1 MIEQR
6 EVFDMK
12 VRRCVLGICWLL
24 SLILISIYGG
34 TVSYGI
40 FFGLTLVP
48 VISFLYILFVRIFYR
63 IYQEIGSRN
72 IVSGQSVPYYFV
84 LKNESWFAFA
94 GIKVFFYSDFSYV
107 EELPEEIEYELLPGE
122 QYKYETSFVCK
133 YRGEYEVG
141 IKEIVISDFWGLFS
155 IKSAIRGAKKVIVA
169 PKLIQLDELKSV
181 MDISAMMQRDN
192 LQTTELDAVTREYAA
207 GDALKQINWK
217 ATARMQKLMSR
228 KPVGEEKRGVAL
240 VFDTKRYDKKP
251 TVYLPIENKILEIV
265 LALALFI
272 SKNNIPVSFFY
283 GQNNTQTGLRQ
294 GRLNSVGDMDGFYE
308 QIKKVHFDQN
318 ADMRS
323 DLQRVL
329 QEGMLM
335 DKAVVFFVLHE
346 MSDDILRVTYQ
357 LATNDTTVICY
368 AVTDENI
375 EEFYTMSDLGR
386 RIIAITPEDELE
398 EVL

>member
-1 MIEQR
+1 
-6 EVFDMK
+6 MK

-40 FFGLTLVP
+40 FFSLTLVP
-48 VISFLYILFVRIFYR
+48 LISFLYILFVWIFHR

-84 LKNESWFAFA
+84 LKNESWFVFA
-94 GIKVFFYSDFSYV
+94 GIKVFFFSDFSYV

-141 IKEIVISDFWGLFS
+141 IKEIVISDFWGLFR

-169 PKLIQLDELKSV
+169 PKLIQLHELKSV
-181 MDISAMMQRDN
+181 MDISAMMQKDN

-207 GDALKQINWK
+207 GDAMKQVNWK

-228 KPVGEEKRGVAL
+228 RPVGEEKRGVAL
-240 VFDTKRYDKKP
+240 LFDTKRYDKKP
-251 TVYLPIENKILEIV
+251 EVFLPIENKMLEIV
-265 LALALFI
+265 LALALFM
-272 SKNNIPVSFFY
+272 SKNNISLSFFY
-283 GQNNTQTGLRQ
+283 GQNDAQGGLRQ

-318 ADMRS
+318 ADMCS
-323 DLQRVL
+323 NLQKVFRDGL
-329 QEGMLM
+329 LM

-346 MSDDILRVTYQ
+346 MGDDILRLTYQ
-357 LATNDTTVICY
+357 LAENDTTVICY
-368 AVTDENI
+368 IVTDENI
-375 EEFYTMSDLGR
+375 EEFCTMNDLGR

>member
-94 GIKVFFYSDFSYV
+94 GIKVFFFSDFSYV
-107 EELPEEIEYELLPGE
+107 EELPEEIEYELLLGE

-155 IKSAIRGAKKVIVA
+155 IKSTIRGAKKVIVA

-192 LQTTELDAVTREYAA
+192 LQTTELDVVTREYAA

-368 AVTDENI
+368 VVTDENI

>member
-94 GIKVFFYSDFSYV
+94 GIKVFFFSDFSYV

-368 AVTDENI
+368 VVTDENI

>member
-1 MIEQR
+1 MR
-6 EVFDMK
+6 

-48 VISFLYILFVRIFYR
+48 LISFLYILFVWIFYR

-72 IVSGQSVPYYFV
+72 IVSGRSVPYYFV

-94 GIKVFFYSDFSYV
+94 GIKIFFFSDFSYV

-141 IKEIVISDFWGLFS
+141 IKEIVISDFWGLFR

-181 MDISAMMQRDN
+181 MDISAMMQRDT

-240 VFDTKRYDKKP
+240 LFDTKRYDNKP
-251 TVYLPIENKILEIV
+251 AVFLPIENKMLEIV
-265 LALALFI
+265 LALALFM
-272 SKNNIPVSFFY
+272 SKNNVPVSFLY
-283 GQNNTQTGLRQ
+283 GQNNVQTGLRQ
-294 GRLNSVGDMDGFYE
+294 GRLNNVGDMDGFYE
-308 QIKKVHFDQN
+308 QIKEVHFDQN
-318 ADMRS
+318 ADMHS

-335 DKAVVFFVLHE
+335 DKAVVFFVLHK
-346 MSDDILRVTYQ
+346 MDDDILRVTYQ
-357 LATNDTTVICY
+357 LAANDTTVICY

-375 EEFYTMSDLGR
+375 EEFCTMSDLGR

>member
-1 MIEQR
+1 MR
-6 EVFDMK
+6 

-48 VISFLYILFVRIFYR
+48 FISFIYILLVWIFYR
-63 IYQEIGSRN
+63 IYQEIGSRS

-84 LKNESWFAFA
+84 LKNESRFAFA
-94 GIKVFFYSDFSYV
+94 GVKVFFFSDFSYV
-107 EELPEEIEYELLPGE
+107 EKMPEEIEYELLPGE

-141 IKEIVISDFWGLFS
+141 IKEIVISDFWGLFN
-155 IKSAIRGAKKVIVA
+155 IRFAIREARKVIVA
-169 PKLIQLDELKSV
+169 PKLIQVEELKSV
-181 MDISAMMQRDN
+181 KDISAMMQRDN
-192 LQTTELDAVTREYAA
+192 LQPTELDVVTREYAA

-228 KPVGEEKRGVAL
+228 KPAGEEKKGAAL
-240 VFDTKRYDKKP
+240 LFDTKRYDKKP
-251 TVYLPIENKILEIV
+251 EVFLPIENKMLEIV
-265 LALALFI
+265 LAIALFM
-272 SKNNIPVSFFY
+272 SKNNISLSFFY
-283 GQNNTQTGLRQ
+283 GQNNAGTGLMQ
-294 GRLNSVGDMDGFYE
+294 GWLNNVGDMDGFYE
-308 QIKKVHFDQN
+308 QIKAVQFDQN

-323 DLQRVL
+323 NIHSIFRAGL
-329 QEGMLM
+329 LM
-335 DKAVVFFVLHE
+335 DKAAVFFVLHE
-346 MSDDILRVTYQ
+346 MNNDILRMTYQ
-357 LATNDTTVICY
+357 LTQNDTNVICY
-368 AVTDENI
+368 VVTDENI
-375 EEFYTMSDLGR
+375 EEFCAMSGLDR